1 MKLVWIKLTGSPVPD
16 LTMLS
21 RGCTSDYLLAMVMR
35 FSLNLSRR
43 QRAVQTTRVAT
54 LVQVLGWRQPLLIS
68 LKKIARNSMSW
79 TFRDKITNFV
89 TRLAATARRRR
100 DNVKKKI
107 ASPLQAKNRSCSRGF
122 RTGSWFAFVATK
134 FFILWKK
141 STKNKNRDEFEFFER
156 WITERLWRFYVPWT
170 EHLIFQTARFARQDK
185 KSIVFSNE

>member
-1 MKLVWIKLTGSPVPD
+1 MKLVWIKSTGSPIPD

-35 FSLNLSRR
+35 FSLNLSHR
-43 QRAVQTTRVAT
+43 QRGANYPCSHPRASAGMATAV
-54 LVQVLGWRQPLLIS
+54 IS